1 MLISV
6 KNQNINLVDIK
17 NIFYEKYNEL
27 KFYSEL
33 FFEYSNDLSFLLK

>member
-6 KNQNINLVDIK
+6 KNQNFNLVDIK
-17 NIFYEKYNEL
+17 NIFYEKNNKL

-33 FFEYSNDLSFLLK
+33 FFEYLNDLSFLLK